1 MKKNRTKII
10 VILLFITI
18 AFVGNYFIYAKLGDP
33 FDKNVYDK
41 VTDESNTKLD
51 NTVYRVTSTIITTL
65 QIVALMGVVIT
76 GVKYMYAGSDDKAKI
91 KQTLIWLVIGTIFV
105 FAAPAVI
112 SFIKDSGSTVI
123 N

>member
-18 AFVGNYFIYAKLGDP
+18 AFIGNHFTYATLGGA
-33 FDKNVYDK
+33 FDKNIYNK
-41 VTDESNTKLD
+41 VTSESNTAID

-91 KQTLIWLVIGTIFV
+91 KQTLIWLIIGTIFV